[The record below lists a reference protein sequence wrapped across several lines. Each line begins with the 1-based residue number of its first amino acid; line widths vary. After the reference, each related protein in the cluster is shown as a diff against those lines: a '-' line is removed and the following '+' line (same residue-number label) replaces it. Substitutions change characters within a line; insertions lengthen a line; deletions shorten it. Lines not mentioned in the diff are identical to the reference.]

1 MYNENTILRAKLGEP
16 VHVAVAIG
24 TADEPALAM
33 LDALPA
39 ASAVGETVR
48 VFFVFI
54 CLRTSFSEADCSII

>member
-1 MYNENTILRAKLGEP
+1 MYTENTILRAKLGEP

-48 VFFVFI
+48 VFVFI
-54 CLRTSFSEADCSII
+54 CVRTSFFETDCSII